1 MAQVLPESQLDPR
14 WKREDS
20 HLTLPSPGSM
30 SWLRDTLPDEPFG
43 GDKVEGHGGLQNVEA
58 EKTLGLAQ
66 LLVSSSGFLGD

>member
-30 SWLRDTLPDEPFG
+30 SWLRDTLLDEPFG
-43 GDKVEGHGGLQNVEA
+43 GDKVEGHGGLQNV
-58 EKTLGLAQ
+58 
-66 LLVSSSGFLGD
+66 